1 VDVKGCSQ
9 NFTLNCE
16 VQVNLSHPPRFCSHN
31 LVEMKKVFTLFGLMA
46 LFFGNQLVAQDNPCG
61 VEGIVVEA
69 SNFQYAPAALE
80 IEAGQTVVW
89 VNVGG
94 THDVNGLAS
103 TLNEDW
109 NNPETFYIGTATGNM
124 DGVCLGSHT
133 FTVEGTYNYDCSIG
147 SHAANGMVATIT
159 VNPAQMSNSV
169 VDIIVNSDDHTLL
182 EAAVGAAG
190 LVDALSGEGPFTV
203 FAPTDDAIVALTE
216 ALEITAE
223 DLLALPNLGDILQ
236 YHVVGAS
243 AYAADLSDGQMIETL
258 LGEDVTVSITADGV
272 FINNAQ
278 VTVADVA
285 ADNGVVH
292 VIDAVLL
299 PPAPPTTTVV
309 DIIVNSEDHTLLE
322 AAVGAAGLVDA
333 LSGEGPFTVFA
344 PTDAA
349 VVALTEALEITA
361 EDLLALPNLG
371 DILQYHVVGAEAYA
385 ADLTDGQMIETLI
398 GEDVTV
404 SITAD
409 GVFINNAQVVVADL
423 AADNGVVHVID
434 AVLLPPTPETTT
446 VVDIIVGS
454 EDHTVLEAAVG
465 AAGLVDALSGEGPFT
480 VFAPT
485 DAAFDALLEALEVTA
500 EELLAYPGLA
510 DVLQYHVVGAEA
522 YAADLSD
529 GQMIETLLGEDV
541 TVSIT
546 ADGVFINNAQV
557 IVADLAADNGV
568 VHVIDAVLVPP
579 TPETTTVV
587 DIIVNSEDHT
597 LLEAAVVAAGLVD
610 ALSGEGPFTVFAP
623 TDAAVVALTEAL
635 EITAEELLA
644 LPNLGDILQYHV
656 VGAEAYAADLSDG
669 QMIETLQGGNV
680 TVSITAEGVFINQ
693 AQVIVADL
701 AADNGVVHVIDA
713 VLLPPTSN
721 VAELASF
728 ELNVF
733 PNPVAGGVFNMTGNW
748 EAGASIEIF
757 ELTGRKVFETTTTQ
771 NTVTVSTEGWAAGTY
786 AVRVADGISTATK
799 MFLVD

>member
-1 VDVKGCSQ
+1 MKGCWQ
-9 NFTLNCE
+9 NFTLNRE
-16 VQVNLSHPPRFCSHN
+16 VQVNLSHPPRFSSHN

-103 TLNEDW
+103 TLGEDW

-133 FTVEGTYNYDCSIG
+133 FTVEGTYDYDCSIG

-159 VNPAQMSNSV
+159 VNPAQVSNSV

-223 DLLALPNLGDILQ
+223 ELLALPNLGDILQ

-446 VVDIIVGS
+446 VVDIIVNS
-454 EDHTVLEAAVG
+454 EDHTLLEAAVG

-485 DAAFDALLEALEVTA
+485 DAAFEALMEALEVTA
-500 EELLAYPGLA
+500 EQLLAYPGLA

-597 LLEAAVVAAGLVD
+597 LLEAAVGAAGLVD

-680 TVSITAEGVFINQ
+680 TVSITADGVFINE

-713 VLLPPTSN
+713 VLLPPTSS

-728 ELNVF
+728 DLNVY
-733 PNPVAGGVFNMTGNW
+733 PNPVAGGVFNMTGDW

-786 AVRVADGISTATK
+786 AVRVADGISTATQ

>member
-1 VDVKGCSQ
+1 MKGCWQ
-9 NFTLNCE
+9 NFTLNRD
-16 VQVNLSHPPRFCSHN
+16 VQVNLSHPPRFSSHN

-103 TLNEDW
+103 TLGEDW

-133 FTVEGTYNYDCSIG
+133 FTVEGTYDYDCSIG

-159 VNPAQMSNSV
+159 VSPAQMSNSV

-243 AYAADLSDGQMIETL
+243 AYAADLSDGQMIQTL

-446 VVDIIVGS
+446 VVDIIVNS
-454 EDHTVLEAAVG
+454 EDHTLLEAAVG

-485 DAAFDALLEALEVTA
+485 DAAFEALMEALEVTA
-500 EELLAYPGLA
+500 EQLLAYPGLA
-510 DVLQYHVVGAEA
+510 DVLQYHVVSAEA

-597 LLEAAVVAAGLVD
+597 LLEAAVGAAGLVD

-680 TVSITAEGVFINQ
+680 TVSITAEGVFIND

-713 VLLPPTSN
+713 VLLPPTSS

-733 PNPVAGGVFNMTGNW
+733 PNPVAGGVFNMTGDW

-786 AVRVADGISTATK
+786 AVRVADGISTATQ